1 MTRSK
6 SRSNRL
12 KRNKTK
18 RYRQTK
24 NKRRRQTKNKRRRQH
39 GGDEYQYT
47 RDSQTI
53 LKTGSVT
60 NSVTNSVLIPGYSE
74 IMDMMKEYEHDESEK
89 LNEGI
94 KHKDVQLIR
103 ECSLPSSIESSLPE
117 GTIIV
122 LRKEDKKNLLGVQ
135 DHNAS
140 IDCDPNQY
148 YTLAS
153 HNFKIFIKDI
163 LGWNPF
169 LNLPKKPIKIDTMH
183 QIYNGPL
190 PHVYSYEPKFK
201 KDYWWNSQSWWTG
214 YKETFTSVEQQPPA
228 QSRTS
233 SSQPPQSLDL
243 SLILRQ
249 PQPLNIQLIS
259 VTSLIN
265 NNLQLT
271 MSSLQELIKNSRQ
284 RHKYRNITSKIEEL
298 ISSVQTLS
306 HITPQ
311 INQLLTRQHQSS

>member
-1 MTRSK
+1 MTRSRCRSK

-94 KHKDVQLIR
+94 KQKDVQLIR

-122 LRKEDKKNLLGVQ
+122 LRKEDKKNLVPSVVHVDGSCRVQ
-135 DHNAS
+135 IVS
-140 IDCDPNQY
+140 NQTNLLFY
-148 YTLAS
+148 KL
-153 HNFKIFIKDI
+153 IKKFYDLTKVPI
-163 LGWNPF
+163 L
-169 LNLPKKPIKIDTMH
+169 LNTSFNENEPIVRTPEEAIECYLRTKIDVLVM
-183 QIYNGPL
+183 QDWI
-190 PHVYSYEPKFK
+190 
-201 KDYWWNSQSWWTG
+201 
-214 YKETFTSVEQQPPA
+214 
-228 QSRTS
+228 
-233 SSQPPQSLDL
+233 
-243 SLILRQ
+243 
-249 PQPLNIQLIS
+249 
-259 VTSLIN
+259 
-265 NNLQLT
+265 
-271 MSSLQELIKNSRQ
+271 IKR
-284 RHKYRNITSKIEEL
+284 I
-298 ISSVQTLS
+298 
-306 HITPQ
+306 
-311 INQLLTRQHQSS
+311 